1 MSDKLPK
8 DLAMALWKLAKSGLE
23 TKERRQKKMKKRQ
36 RKKEVWKNVNPYWY
50 RDHYAVKKSNNR
62 WRRCQRLDYQLL
74 MRELDKQMENEE
86 LVEHEC

>member
-1 MSDKLPK
+1 MPTILSKK
-8 DLAMALWKLAKSGLE
+8 TALLWAWSHRKALLAK
-23 TKERRQKKMKKRQ
+23 EREKKMNKRQ
-36 RKKEVWKNVNPYWY
+36 GKKAIWQEVDRYWY

-86 LVEHEC
+86 LIEHEC

>member
-1 MSDKLPK
+1 MFPFPNKKTAFLCEWLCK
-8 DLAMALWKLAKSGLE
+8 QALK
-23 TKERRQKKMKKRQ
+23 TKERGKKMNKRQ
-36 RKKEVWKNVNPYWY
+36 RKKTIWRDVNSYWY

>member
-1 MSDKLPK
+1 MFPCSNKKTALLWVWLCRQA
-8 DLAMALWKLAKSGLE
+8 LA
-23 TKERRQKKMKKRQ
+23 TKEREKKMNKRQ
-36 RKKEVWKNVNPYWY
+36 GKKAIWRDVDRYWY